1 MKVPLC
7 LPDIEA
13 DEINIVTDVLKS
25 GWLAHGKYND
35 ELELMFAKK
44 IGVKHAITMNSC
56 TSALEI
62 SLKALN
68 IKGEVIIPSFTFVAT
83 ANAVINSDCIPV
95 FCDVDLE
102 TRNVTPESISECITK
117 ETKAVIVVH
126 YAGQPCRMDEIKSL
140 CDKHSLLLIED
151 SAETIGAKWNGKQAG
166 SFGIGCFSFFPTK
179 NITTA
184 EGGMFTTNDQSLADR
199 ARAIISHGI
208 VKSDKKNKPW
218 HREATYAGHNYRM
231 PNPLAA
237 IGVIQFKKL
246 DYLNKK
252 RKEIAKTYDLYF
264 ASKADYFKFPYVDK
278 RAEHVYQMY
287 TIQVTNEQYRD
298 SLIEYLNSVE
308 IGASVHF
315 DPPLHKQK
323 LYSQYIKSNT
333 NLPNSIALSKTLIS
347 LPIYPSMTNEQVKWV
362 LNSVQQWVDQIKL
375 KEIK

>member
-1 MKVPLC
+1 
-7 LPDIEA
+7 
-13 DEINIVTDVLKS
+13 
-25 GWLAHGKYND
+25 
-35 ELELMFAKK
+35 
-44 IGVKHAITMNSC
+44 
-56 TSALEI
+56 
-62 SLKALN
+62 
-68 IKGEVIIPSFTFVAT
+68 
-83 ANAVINSDCIPV
+83 
-95 FCDVDLE
+95 
-102 TRNVTPESISECITK
+102 
-117 ETKAVIVVH
+117 
-126 YAGQPCRMDEIKSL
+126 
-140 CDKHSLLLIED
+140 LIED